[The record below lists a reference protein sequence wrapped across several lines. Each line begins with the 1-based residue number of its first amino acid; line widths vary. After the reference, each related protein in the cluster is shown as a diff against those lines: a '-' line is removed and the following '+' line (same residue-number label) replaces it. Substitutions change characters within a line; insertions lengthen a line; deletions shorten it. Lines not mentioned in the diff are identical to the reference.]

1 LNIAEYIRNRIDRL
15 PKGYIFT
22 YEDFDADVKKK
33 EANTDNDEK
42 QDILSKKIK
51 VNKSARI
58 TINIPENRIK
68 MTT

>member
-33 EANTDNDEK
+33 EAIVKALNRMVETGK
-42 QDILSKKIK
+42 ISKLAKGK
-51 VNKSARI
+51 LKPKI
-58 TINIPENRIK
+58 TIFNNEIIV
-68 MTT
+68 